1 MMFRQNF
8 ETNLAQSAQL
18 YGIQSGL
25 AGADANGL
33 LDIGHEDLAVA
44 DPSRLGGAPDRID
57 RALDQVVADHDLDFH
72 LGQEVD
78 DVFGAAI
85 EFGMAL
91 LPSEALGLRH
101 RDALQSNFLKCF
113 LHLVELERLDD
124 GFDLLH
130 GAASR
135 AFPNS
140 KLRLRRLTRARRA
153 QDHPI

>member
-44 DPSRLGGAPDRID
+44 DPPGLGGAADRID
-57 RALDQVVADHDLDFH
+57 RALDQVVADHDLDLH

-85 EFGMAL
+85 ELGMTL
-91 LPSEALGLRH
+91 LPAKALGLGDG
-101 RDALQSNFLKCF
+101 DALQSNFLESF
-113 LHLVELERLDD
+113 LDLVQLERLDN
-124 GFDLLH
+124 GFY
-130 GAASR
+130 
-135 AFPNS
+135 FFY
-140 KLRLRRLTRARRA
+140 
-153 QDHPI
+153 